1 VKVFSFILFS
11 TLTDRHFVP
20 YPDEVVWNEDDEGS
34 GDEEEEEEMEDGDSD
49 DDEDAEGSGDEEDGE
64 GSGDEESVE
73 GSEQDGEEDED
84 EDEEEEEDGE
94 SEGEWVD
101 VSDDEEGEGSGSDDG
116 EEEDGSDDEGAE
128 EEKGSGKRKRD
139 DSEAEPQNAQQ
150 RSKKL
155 NSIRGRVDAR
165 RVLTEADFALLEKLR
180 AAQAERLLDPRNR
193 SRKSG
198 LLGADSSAAL
208 KRKREEDDI
217 EEGAAATAAY
227 SVDASALAPGTRA
240 EKTSKIDRIMHVL
253 DGRKDAKRFEH
264 EGHAGGLTNK
274 EKLRKKNFV
283 MVRKGK
289 RAVTHKLRK
298 SNSQT
303 RHDKKEAV
311 RLTLRYPCAVY
322 VSLPSRYFVA
332 CVATERDPGQR
343 QEEAQKNLSVRR
355 YCLGVALIAGR
366 LVVFCVY
373 NQCGKRY
380 SSQNFSYKFDY
391 DNNRFTNACGSE
403 AVREGRL

>member
-1 VKVFSFILFS
+1 MI
-11 TLTDRHFVP
+11 
-20 YPDEVVWNEDDEGS
+20 DEVVWNEDD
-34 GDEEEEEEMEDGDSD
+34 GDEDDEDDDEEEEMEEGDSD
-49 DDEDAEGSGDEEDGE
+49 DEDGE
-64 GSGDEESVE
+64 GSGDEESVSG
-73 GSEQDGEEDED
+73 GSEQDEEQGSDE
-84 EDEEEEEDGE
+84 EGDEEEEEEVDGE

-101 VSDDEEGEGSGSDDG
+101 VSDDEEGGDSGSD
-116 EEEDGSDDEGAE
+116 EEQEDGSE
-128 EEKGSGKRKRD
+128 EEEEENEGTGKRKRD
-139 DSEAEPQNAQQ
+139 ATEAEAEPQTAQQ

-198 LLGADSSAAL
+198 LLGDSSAAL

-298 SNSQT
+298 SNSQV
-303 RHDKKEAV
+303 RHDKRE
-311 RLTLRYPCAVY
+311 
-322 VSLPSRYFVA
+322 
-332 CVATERDPGQR
+332 
-343 QEEAQKNLSVRR
+343 SVRQKHQ
-355 YCLGVALIAGR
+355 LVAR
-366 LVVFCVY
+366 FCV
-373 NQCGKRY
+373 CWI
-380 SSQNFSYKFDY
+380 SS
-391 DNNRFTNACGSE
+391 
-403 AVREGRL
+403 